1 MSTRSRLYIDA
12 VLATAFLLAYRPTV
26 TGMSLHEWL
35 SVALATI
42 GLFHLAL
49 NWDWVVH
56 TAKSFVAR
64 LRRMSAANLV
74 VDGLLFGATVMVV
87 LSGLTISRVIG
98 PDVGLSPSAAPL
110 WHRLHSLSAGA
121 AVALF
126 ALHGALHWK
135 WILKAVGGLLS
146 ETKGGTHE
154 ADAKTDR
161 GRSGRGRNHSPR
173 HVGRGDRRD
182 RPYAERWS

>member
-1 MSTRSRLYIDA
+1 MSTRARLGIDA
-12 VLATAFLLAYRPTV
+12 LLMAAFLVAYEPAV
-26 TGMSLHEWL
+26 TGASLHEWL
-35 SVALATI
+35 SVALATV
-42 GLFHLAL
+42 GLFHVAL

-56 TAKSFVAR
+56 TAAKLLAR
-64 LRRMSAANLV
+64 LLRVSAVNLV
-74 VDGLLFGATVMVV
+74 VDALLFAATVMVV

-110 WHRLHSLSAGA
+110 WHLLHALSANA
-121 AVALF
+121 ALTLF
-126 ALHGALHWK
+126 ALHAALHWK
-135 WILKAVGGLLS
+135 WILKAVTSLLP
-146 ETKGGTHE
+146 EAKGGSHE

-161 GRSGRGRNHSPR
+161 GRSRRGRGHGSH